1 MGRAFGVAASLLMA
15 VAAIAMTLAV
25 ISDTYDRGGVDEL
38 LVRSSGQRLM
48 VLSLSGAVEP
58 DEDQSLDGGFETD
71 YGKESGVDE
80 AIDGAKDDQMNI
92 KMMQGPSDDLGP
104 DENMEKLKRLMEKM
118 GKFEEKEAKFLK
130 VVQHPAQVTLSVV
143 NGPPG
148 KQGPRGFR
156 GQAGGQ
162 GPPGPPGAQG
172 LTGGTF
178 LSPPAPYLFGAV
190 GAHEC
195 EVSLHAAVLWQNAA
209 GAAMLQVMT

>member
-1 MGRAFGVAASLLMA
+1 MRRAFYAASLLMA

-25 ISDTYDRGGVDEL
+25 ISDAYDRGGVDEL

-80 AIDGAKDDQMNI
+80 AMDGAKDDQMNI
-92 KMMQGPSDDLGP
+92 KMMQGTSDDLGP

-118 GKFEEKEAKFLK
+118 GKFEETEADLLK

-162 GPPGPPGAQG
+162 GPPGPPGGQG

-178 LSPPAPYLFGAV
+178 LSPRCRICY
-190 GAHEC
+190 
-195 EVSLHAAVLWQNAA
+195 
-209 GAAMLQVMT
+209 T